1 VVRPRSDSGGFREK
15 APGREDWMPLKLSL
29 KPGERF
35 VVNGAVLQNGDRRA
49 VLLLQNKASILREK
63 DIIQPEDAN
72 TPVRRIYFPIMMM
85 YLDPGEAN
93 QFYDEFVLRLNE
105 FMGAIRS
112 TDILKECVSLSREV
126 MSQDYYKAL
135 TRCRKLITYEQGL
148 LGNVDSSVPERSEED

>member
-1 VVRPRSDSGGFREK
+1 
-15 APGREDWMPLKLSL
+15 MPLKLSL

>member
-1 VVRPRSDSGGFREK
+1 
-15 APGREDWMPLKLSL
+15 MPLKLSL

-72 TPVRRIYFPIMMM
+72 TPARRIYFPIMMM
-85 YLDPGEAN
+85 YLDPAEAN
-93 QFYDEFVLRLNE
+93 KFYDEFVLSLNE

-112 TDILKECVSLSREV
+112 TDVLKECVSLSREV
-126 MSQDYYKAL
+126 MGSDYYKAL
-135 TRCRKLITYEQGL
+135 TRCRKLLTYEQGL
-148 LGNVDSSVPERSEED
+148 LGNVDPGVPERGEED

>member
-1 VVRPRSDSGGFREK
+1 
-15 APGREDWMPLKLSL
+15 MPLKLSL

-72 TPVRRIYFPIMMM
+72 SPAKRIYFPIMMM
-85 YLDPGEAN
+85 YLDPGAAN

-112 TDILKECVSLSREV
+112 TDVLKECVSLSREV
-126 MSQDYYKAL
+126 AAADYYKAL
-135 TRCRKLITYEQGL
+135 TRCRKLLIYEQGL
-148 LGNVDSSVPERSEED
+148 LGNVHPSVSEGGEED

>member
-1 VVRPRSDSGGFREK
+1 
-15 APGREDWMPLKLSL
+15 MPLKLSL

-85 YLDPGEAN
+85 YLDPGDAN

-135 TRCRKLITYEQGL
+135 TRCRKLLTYEQGL
-148 LGNVDSSVPERSEED
+148 LGNVDSSVPERREED

>member
-1 VVRPRSDSGGFREK
+1 
-15 APGREDWMPLKLSL
+15 MPLKLSL

-85 YLDPGEAN
+85 YLDPAGAAG
-93 QFYDEFVLRLNE
+93 FYDEFLLRMNE
-105 FMGAIRS
+105 FMGVTRQAEVLR
-112 TDILKECVSLSREV
+112 ECVSTSREV
-126 MSQDYYKAL
+126 MSSEYYKAL
-135 TRCRKLITYEQGL
+135 TRCRRLLTYEQGL
-148 LGNVDSSVPERSEED
+148 LADVSSSLPDSGGED

>member
-1 VVRPRSDSGGFREK
+1 
-15 APGREDWMPLKLSL
+15 MPLKLSL

-85 YLDPGEAN
+85 YLDPAGAAG
-93 QFYDEFVLRLNE
+93 FYDEFLLRMNE
-105 FMGAIRS
+105 FMGVTRQAE
-112 TDILKECVSLSREV
+112 ILRECVSTSREV
-126 MSQDYYKAL
+126 MSGEFYKAL
-135 TRCRKLITYEQGL
+135 TRCRRLLNYEQGL
-148 LGNVDSSVPERSEED
+148 LADVSSSLPDSGGES

>member
-1 VVRPRSDSGGFREK
+1 
-15 APGREDWMPLKLSL
+15 MPLKLSL

-85 YLDPGEAN
+85 YLDPAGATG
-93 QFYDEFVLRLNE
+93 FYDEFLLRMNE
-105 FMGAIRS
+105 FMGVTRQADVLR
-112 TDILKECVSLSREV
+112 ECVSTSREV
-126 MSQDYYKAL
+126 MSGEYYKAL
-135 TRCRKLITYEQGL
+135 TRCRRLLTYEQGL
-148 LGNVDSSVPERSEED
+148 LADVSSSLPDSGGED

>member
-1 VVRPRSDSGGFREK
+1 
-15 APGREDWMPLKLSL
+15 MPLKLSL

-85 YLDPGEAN
+85 YLDPAGAAG
-93 QFYDEFVLRLNE
+93 FYDEFLMRMNE
-105 FMGAIRS
+105 FMGVTRHADVLR
-112 TDILKECVSLSREV
+112 ECVATSREV
-126 MSQDYYKAL
+126 MSAEYYKAL
-135 TRCRKLITYEQGL
+135 TRCRRLLVYEQGL
-148 LGNVDSSVPERSEED
+148 LADVSAGLPDSGSED